1 MPRRVV
7 AHRAASAGGRQEMP
21 PARQDAPCRRV
32 ARLARALRHAV
43 RHHQDEAPM
52 SLQGSM
58 TTAISGLTA
67 QSRALGHVS
76 DNVANSQTVGFKRV
90 DTNFTSW
97 LTRSTQRLHMPG
109 SVEAR
114 PDYTNTVQGTIEQ
127 VENPMAMA
135 IAGQGFF
142 AVAQARG
149 GQGTDVLF
157 DDRQFYT
164 RAGDFSMD
172 RDGYMVNGA
181 GYYLQGW
188 QMLQNGAPDR
198 TSLDPIRISQLVFN
212 PVPTSSI
219 DLSANL
225 PANAATVAA
234 VPAAA
239 PWAPTEPPVS
249 SVIQVFDAL
258 GNQRQVTLD
267 WWRLD
272 TDTWRLRIAPA
283 GDTLAPAAGRFVD
296 IDFGGQIAAGP
307 PAVNAPPGTISAI
320 TPLANATGTV
330 PAPNAVGD
338 PAFLSFTADYG
349 FGAQTMQLNLGG
361 YGEAAGLTMYAATE
375 YSVRDLS
382 QDGVPPGAFSGVT
395 VRENGDVA
403 VNYDN
408 GQTRIIARV
417 PVVAFNDPDKL
428 QRLDGQAFM
437 RTVESG
443 EARVTDAASSGV
455 GKLVTGSVERSN
467 VDIASEFSKLILA
480 QRAYTANTRIVT
492 ASDEMLQDTIN
503 MRR

>member
-1 MPRRVV
+1 
-7 AHRAASAGGRQEMP
+7 
-21 PARQDAPCRRV
+21 
-32 ARLARALRHAV
+32 
-43 RHHQDEAPM
+43 M
-52 SLQGSM
+52 SLLGSM

-67 QSRALGHVS
+67 QARALGHIS

-97 LTRSTQRLHMPG
+97 LTRSTLNLHMPG

-114 PDYTNTVQGTIEQ
+114 PDYTNTVQGTIQQ

-135 IAGQGFF
+135 LAGQGFF
-142 AVAQARG
+142 SVAQARG
-149 GQGTDVLF
+149 GQGSNVVF

-164 RAGDFSMD
+164 RAGDFAMD

-188 QMLQNGAPDR
+188 QMLQSGQPDR
-198 TSLDPIRISQLVFN
+198 TTLAPIRISQLVYN
-212 PVPTSSI
+212 PVPTSEI
-219 DLSANL
+219 NLSANL
-225 PANAATVAA
+225 PANATPVAT

-239 PWAPTEPPVS
+239 PWAPAEQPVS

-272 TDTWRLRIAPA
+272 TDTWRLRITPA
-283 GDTLAPAAGRFVD
+283 GDTLNPAAGRFVD
-296 IDFGGQIAAGP
+296 VDFGGQIAAGP
-307 PAVNAPPGTISAI
+307 PPVNAPPGTISAI
-320 TPLANATGTV
+320 TPLANATG
-330 PAPNAVGD
+330 PATAPQAIGD
-338 PAFLSFTADYG
+338 PADLGFTADYG
-349 FGAQTMQLNLGG
+349 FGPQSINLRFGG
-361 YGEAAGLTMYAATE
+361 FGQPSGLTMYAGTE

-382 QDGVPPGAFSGVT
+382 QDGVPPGAFSGVAI
-395 VRENGDVA
+395 RENGDVA
-403 VNYDN
+403 INYDN

-428 QRLDGQAFM
+428 QRLDGQAFL

-443 EARVTDAASSGV
+443 EARVTDASSNGV

-492 ASDEMLQDTIN
+492 ASDELLQDTIN
-503 MRR
+503 MKR

>member
-1 MPRRVV
+1 
-7 AHRAASAGGRQEMP
+7 
-21 PARQDAPCRRV
+21 
-32 ARLARALRHAV
+32 
-43 RHHQDEAPM
+43 M

-76 DNVANSQTVGFKRV
+76 DNVANSQTLGFKRV

-97 LTRSTQRLHMPG
+97 LTRSTQRQHMPG

-114 PDYTNTVQGTIEQ
+114 PDYTNTIQGTIEQ

-142 AVAQARG
+142 SVAQARG
-149 GQGTDVLF
+149 GQGSNLVF
-157 DDRQFYT
+157 DDRQLYT
-164 RAGDFSMD
+164 RAGDFAMD
-172 RDGYMVNGA
+172 RDGYLVNGA
-181 GYYLQGW
+181 GYYLEGW
-188 QMLQNGAPDR
+188 QMLQNGQPDR
-198 TSLDPIRISQLVFN
+198 TTLAPIRISQLVHN
-212 PVPTSSI
+212 PVPTARI
-219 DLSANL
+219 DLAANL
-225 PANAATVAA
+225 PANATPVAA

-239 PWAPTEPPVS
+239 PWAPAEPPVS
-249 SVIQVFDAL
+249 SIIQVFDAL
-258 GNQRQVTLD
+258 GNQRQVTLN

-272 TDTWRLRIAPA
+272 NDTWRLSINPA
-283 GDTLAPAAGRFVD
+283 GDTLNPAAGRFVD
-296 IDFGGQIAAGP
+296 IDFGGQISAGP
-307 PAVNAPPGTISAI
+307 PPVNAAAGTVSSI
-320 TPLANATGTV
+320 TPLANTTGTTPP
-330 PAPNAVGD
+330 PAAVGD

-349 FGAQTMQLNLGG
+349 FGAQTMQLNLGSHG
-361 YGEAAGLTMYAATE
+361 SPAGLTMYSATE

-382 QDGVPPGAFSGVT
+382 QDGVPPGAFSGVV
-395 VRENGDVA
+395 VRENGDIA

-408 GQTRIIARV
+408 GQTRIVARV
-417 PVVAFNDPDKL
+417 PIVGFNDPDKL

-455 GKLVTGSVERSN
+455 GKLVTGSIERSN